1 MDDKQN
7 ILIIASQQE
16 GIYLNI
22 TNKSQLKSRMMS
34 LVEDYKKENM
44 DKLFSNDK
52 QIEKSKIEES
62 SDGSLDEDEKNDKVH
77 EL

>member
-1 MDDKQN
+1 MNDKQN
-7 ILIIASQQE
+7 TLIIASQQE

-44 DKLFSNDK
+44 DKLYSDGK
-52 QIEKSKIEES
+52 KIE
-62 SDGSLDEDEKNDKVH
+62 
-77 EL
+77 